1 MNHLRPASKNM
12 IESILVLLLLL
23 ALLLALYDVLR
34 LFFGVLTFAL
44 IFSVSFHHLFERMVI
59 WLNGRRKLAATIYAL
74 ALVAII
80 ALPVTYF
87 IAALSGHI
95 REAIHWIGD
104 VKENGLPELPEWLVS
119 MPYIGSDITDFWEHL
134 QESPR
139 ETLSTNIHEQQVRMV
154 LHHIISSGAGIL
166 GAAGQLIIGI
176 IISAFF
182 LVGGE
187 KAVKPIRATAQ
198 HLLGHKD
205 GASLL
210 NATTMAIKGVSIG
223 VMGTAF
229 ITGVVAFIGLKIAG
243 IPFALGLAALVF
255 FLVVIQIGPLAV
267 WIPLIIWMAMQGH
280 TGMTLFLIIY
290 GAAMLIGEAILKPLL
305 IARSGKLPFLVLFLG
320 VIGGMAAWG
329 FTGMFKGAIIVAVF
343 YTVFTS
349 WLERKDSGRG
359 VHAAE

>member
-104 VKENGLPELPEWLVS
+104 VKENGLPELPAWVVS

-229 ITGVVAFIGLKIAG
+229 ITGIVAFIGLKIAG

-349 WLERKDSGRG
+349 WLERKDSGRSI
-359 VHAAE
+359 HAAE